1 MLVQIARLKEH
12 HKPWGPGTEP
22 SLIIATCLSSSSRK
36 SRDDLVASPVK
47 HAGTRIQDVHV
58 LYQTEISFSH
68 IPHMMTLVK
77 PVIPLSLDENY
88 STDREWLVF
97 DLNESLKSEP
107 TTKATI

>member
-1 MLVQIARLKEH
+1 
-12 HKPWGPGTEP
+12 
-22 SLIIATCLSSSSRK
+22 
-36 SRDDLVASPVK
+36 
-47 HAGTRIQDVHV
+47 
-58 LYQTEISFSH
+58 
-68 IPHMMTLVK
+68 MMTLVK